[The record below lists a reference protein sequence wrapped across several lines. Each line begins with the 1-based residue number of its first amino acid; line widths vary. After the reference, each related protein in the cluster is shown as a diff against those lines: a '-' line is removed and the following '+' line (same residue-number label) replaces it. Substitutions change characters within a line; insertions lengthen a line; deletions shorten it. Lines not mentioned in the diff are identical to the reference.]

1 MRFKITT
8 IPPEGR
14 NEYGNYYS
22 SDNITKNVMRVTY
35 NGNAS
40 TGGNQKKDPV
50 VTPQD
55 NVILFLGKTSAK
67 YDGQDVAVEPQTK
80 TIDVL
85 GYINSKASDTYV
97 GDLTNSGATSYGIIG
112 IPESP

>member
-22 SDNITKNVMRVTY
+22 SDRITKNVMRVTY

-50 VTPQD
+50 VEPQD
-55 NVILFLGKTSAK
+55 NVILFLGKTTLK
-67 YDGQDVAVEPQTK
+67 YNGQDVAVSAQTQSP
-80 TIDVL
+80 TQSQM
-85 GYINSKASDTYV
+85 NPPC
-97 GDLTNSGATSYGIIG
+97 NWSYL
-112 IPESP
+112 